1 MRFLKFLF
9 TRPTWGQQIHEDFD
23 QFLLDIFG

>member
-1 MRFLKFLF
+1 MFSL
-9 TRPTWGQQIHEDFD
+9 D